1 MFTLLKKL
9 LSRSRPADPSSATHA
24 PSIPSPTAI
33 LVDGLEPFSFVAHI
47 KTHDAFPI
55 VDWDPVER
63 WIADSVPESQRAA
76 AWGDCERAWLSH
88 FRDALGPA
96 YRLDEG
102 PTAMVLSSLEP
113 RLSRSTLSFMERTLK
128 RIGAVLAGITEIP
141 AWGKDL
147 LIIFE
152 DENQYYDYVS
162 YYYPESGEFS
172 FSSGMHITRGCSH
185 FVTTRGGLQALEPTI
200 AHEMTHGCLAH
211 LPIPLWLNEG
221 IAVNTEHRLTGVA
234 PRLYTPEQ
242 MNMKHK
248 RFWGKGEI
256 QEFWSGISF
265 RRTDDGNMLSY
276 DLARILVEQFAKD
289 WGAFKAFTLAADYA
303 DSGSAAA
310 LEHLRISLG
319 AAATAVLEQAS
330 SPDWEP
336 DPDAWEAKAETVPAA
351 CAS

>member
-1 MFTLLKKL
+1 MLTFLKRL
-9 LSRSRPADPSSATHA
+9 LSHNPTARPSPAIQEPRS
-24 PSIPSPTAI
+24 PSPTAI

-47 KTHDAFPI
+47 KTHHGFPI
-55 VDWDPVER
+55 VDWEPVES
-63 WIADSVPESQRAA
+63 WIADSVPESRRAA

-88 FRDALGPA
+88 FRDALGPGF
-96 YRLDEG
+96 RLDEG

-113 RLSRSTLSFMERTLK
+113 HSSRSTLRFMERTLRK
-128 RIGAVLAGITEIP
+128 IGAVLDGITEIP

-152 DENQYYDYVS
+152 DDNQYYEYVS

-185 FVTTRGGLQALEPTI
+185 FVTTRGGLQSLEPTI

-211 LPIPLWLNEG
+211 LPIPLWLDEG
-221 IAVNTEHRLTGVA
+221 IAVNTERRLTGVA

-242 MNMKHK
+242 MNMRHK
-248 RFWGKGEI
+248 RFWGKREI
-256 QEFWSGISF
+256 QEFWSGKSF

-276 DLARILVEQFAKD
+276 DLARILVEQFAKE
-289 WGAFKAFTLAADYA
+289 WGPFKAFTLAADYT

-336 DPDAWEAKAETVPAA
+336 NPDAWEAKAETAPSA
-351 CAS
+351 